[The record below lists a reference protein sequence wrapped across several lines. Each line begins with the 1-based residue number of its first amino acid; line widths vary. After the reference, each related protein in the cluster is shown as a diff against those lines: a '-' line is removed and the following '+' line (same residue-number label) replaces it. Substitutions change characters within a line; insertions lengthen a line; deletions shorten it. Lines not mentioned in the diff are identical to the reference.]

1 MRAFKAVIAAL
12 SLVSVS
18 LVSVESV
25 SAATFVY
32 VSNAEDGDIGI
43 YTLTARRQPRSPARA
58 SRPAASR

>member
-25 SAATFVY
+25 SAATYVY
-32 VSNAEDGDIGI
+32 VSNADDGDIGM
-43 YTLTARRQPRSPARA
+43 YTLETDGTLKPGDTST
-58 SRPAASR
+58 PAANR